1 MSEQNKAVAMR
12 FFEIWNARDLD
23 AFDEFIA
30 PDAVEHDP
38 QNPFREIRGP
48 EGAKRNARMYH
59 AAFSDGRFEVHEQIA
74 EGDLVV
80 TRWTAIG
87 TNDGE
92 LMGMSP
98 TGKSV
103 KIEGI
108 GIDRISDGKVVESWG
123 CWDTL
128 GMMQQLGA
136 IPEAQPAG
144 V

>member
-12 FFEIWNARDLD
+12 FFETWNARDLD

-38 QNPFREIRGP
+38 QNPFREMRGP
-48 EGAKRNARMYH
+48 EGAKRNASMYH

-74 EGDLVV
+74 EADLVV
-80 TRWTAIG
+80 TRWTAMG

-108 GIDRISDGKVVESWG
+108 GIDRIADGKVVESWG